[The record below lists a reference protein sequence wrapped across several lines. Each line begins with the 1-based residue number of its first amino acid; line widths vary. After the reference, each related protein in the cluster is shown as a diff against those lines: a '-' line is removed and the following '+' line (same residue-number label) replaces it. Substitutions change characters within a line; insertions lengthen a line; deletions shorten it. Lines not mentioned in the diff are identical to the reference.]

1 MIDNDVVPLSQSQAP
16 NELLHAPVFE
26 VTNELKG
33 LQERMTNLFMRQK
46 SRGGIIDLDAEDN
59 NVISIDSE
67 DEVLRKWPNNFTLYV
82 CKFFHFRQLKP
93 VNLRHSRMQPQL
105 SRLPIRVVN

>member
-1 MIDNDVVPLSQSQAP
+1 MIDNDVEPLSQCRAP
-16 NELLHAPVFE
+16 NDLLYAPVFE

-67 DEVLRKWPNNFTLYV
+67 DEVISTTKKDFVGT
-82 CKFFHFRQLKP
+82 K
-93 VNLRHSRMQPQL
+93 NL
-105 SRLPIRVVN
+105 IY